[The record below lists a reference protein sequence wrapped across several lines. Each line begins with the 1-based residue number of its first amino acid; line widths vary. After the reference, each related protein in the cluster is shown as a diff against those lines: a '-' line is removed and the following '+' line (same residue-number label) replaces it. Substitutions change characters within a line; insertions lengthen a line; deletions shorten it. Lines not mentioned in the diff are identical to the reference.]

1 MRFDLGAI
9 APASHSD
16 LPTLGGVSMFDRIGD
31 SRTVSVSELT
41 MAIKERLEDSFP
53 VVNVEGE
60 VSNFKLSG
68 AGHIYFT
75 LKDSGAAISVALFRG
90 RIRGMKT
97 KPADGMMVIV
107 SGKIDVYPPRGSYQ
121 LIAVDILTA
130 GRGKLL
136 EALEQR
142 KKALASEG
150 LFDQA
155 RKKSLPFYPRSVSVI
170 SSPTGAALQD
180 ILQVLARRSAAPR
193 VTILPSLVQGPE
205 AAEIIAAQIRRAS
218 AYNLGDVIIL
228 ARGGGS
234 LEDLMAFNEEVVV
247 RAIGDCPIPLISGVG
262 HEIDVSL
269 ADLAADVRAA
279 TPSAAAELV
288 SDRSED
294 LLLRVR
300 GLRKDIT
307 WAVQTRL
314 SAIGERF
321 GKLGV
326 GELAGIVA
334 VRLEEALRRSDEARE
349 AIEAAGGNR
358 LIELK
363 HRLELA
369 ARALVDG
376 SPRAIM
382 KRGFARVTKNDIGIE
397 NPTQLARGD
406 KIVLEFA
413 RGGADAEILGTRL

>member
-1 MRFDLGAI
+1 
-9 APASHSD
+9 
-16 LPTLGGVSMFDRIGD
+16 MFDRIGD
-31 SRTVSVSELT
+31 SQIVSVTELT
-41 MAIKERLEDSFP
+41 KAIKGRLEESFP

-60 VSNFKLSG
+60 ISNFRLSG

-90 RIRGMKT
+90 RISSLKT
-97 KPADGMMVIV
+97 KPADGMMVLV
-107 SGKIDVYPPRGSYQ
+107 TGKIDVYPPRGSYQ
-121 LIAVDILTA
+121 LIAVDMLAT

-155 RKKSLPFYPRSVSVI
+155 RKKPLPFYPRSVAVV

-180 ILQVLARRSAAPR
+180 ILQVLARRSAAPK
-193 VTILPSLVQGPE
+193 VTILPSLVQGTG
-205 AAEIIAAQIRRAS
+205 AAEIIASQIRRAS
-218 AYNLGDVIIL
+218 AYNLGNVIIL

-247 RAIGDCPIPLISGVG
+247 RAIDDCRIPLISGVG

-294 LLLRVR
+294 LLIRVR
-300 GLRKDIT
+300 GLKKDII
-307 WAVQTRL
+307 WELKTRL
-314 SAIGERF
+314 NAIGPRLS
-321 GKLGV
+321 KLGV
-326 GELAGIVA
+326 AELAGIVA
-334 VRLEEALRRSDEARE
+334 AHLEEALRRSDEARE
-349 AIEAAGGNR
+349 AMEAAGRNR
-358 LIELK
+358 LIKLR

-369 ARALVDG
+369 ARALIDG
-376 SPRAIM
+376 SPRTIM
-382 KRGFARVTKNDIGIE
+382 KRGFARVTKNGIGIG
-397 NPTQLARGD
+397 NLDQLARGD
-406 KIVLEFA
+406 RIELGFA
-413 RGGADAEILGTRL
+413 RGRADAEILGTRLE